1 MSHKVFAEG
10 KEFKNRLDAILYFA
24 NLEDELTKEKIVEI
38 SEKIGCTKYYITQML
53 KNHNFEIVEK
63 VKENKKKTIS
73 ENRQDEDLDRE
84 LTKEDLL
91 IDIILGK
98 NPEYEQIINESK
110 EIPDEILKDMEL
122 SNII

>member
-10 KEFKNRLDAILYFA
+10 KEFTSRLDAILYFA

>member
-1 MSHKVFAEG
+1 MSLKVFAEG
-10 KEFKNRLDAILYFA
+10 KEFTSRLDAILYFA

-38 SEKIGCTKYYITQML
+38 SGKIGCTKYYITQML

-73 ENRQDEDLDRE
+73 KNRQDEDLDRE